1 MLEEI
6 KMPQALDLRVVHGLA
21 AGNYGIAKSAACNE
35 VNGDVELPL
44 SSIEVNTSDIP
55 RSRDTEG
62 GFEQLIRHSLLALR
76 GRFPHS
82 AALTRD

>member
-6 KMPQALDLRVVHGLA
+6 EMPQALDLRVVHGML
-21 AGNYGIAKSAACNE
+21 AGNSGIAKSAACNE
-35 VNGDVELPL
+35 VNGDVGLPL

-62 GFEQLIRHSLLALR
+62 GFEQLIRHSRLALH
-76 GRFPHS
+76 G
-82 AALTRD
+82 